1 LLNLYLSL
9 SFAYTILSISAR
21 VGALCNRIAANRR
34 CAGNL
39 HELIKWGA
47 MTTAGE
53 ELVAQSIEQRRYRR
67 IAALDILVNVAH
79 QIK

>member
-1 LLNLYLSL
+1 
-9 SFAYTILSISAR
+9 
-21 VGALCNRIAANRR
+21 
-34 CAGNL
+34 
-39 HELIKWGA
+39 

-53 ELVAQSIEQRRYRR
+53 ELVAQSIGQRRYRR